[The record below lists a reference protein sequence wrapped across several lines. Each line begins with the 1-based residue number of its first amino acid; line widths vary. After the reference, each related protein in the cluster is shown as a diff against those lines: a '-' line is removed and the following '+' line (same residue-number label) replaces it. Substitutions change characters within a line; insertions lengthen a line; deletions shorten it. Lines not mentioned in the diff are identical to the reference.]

1 MTKQAEWK
9 VEQSG
14 AVVAS
19 GSNPT
24 TDGAIGTALHYLRQY
39 AEDGPATAEVLDA
52 SGEVALKASR
62 GRIGK

>member
-19 GSNPT
+19 GLNPT
-24 TDGAIGTALHYLRQY
+24 TDGAIGAALHYLRQY
-39 AEDGPATAEVLDA
+39 AEDGHATAEVLDA
-52 SGEVALKASR
+52 SGEIVLTASS
-62 GRIGK
+62 GRIGR